1 MSHLRSPRQVF
12 AVVALVAALSW
23 GSGTVAA
30 ALPQSARLHAT
41 VHPARAVDYATDV
54 VIPGSRFTTRPTYD
68 Q

>member
-1 MSHLRSPRQVF
+1 MRPLRSPRQIF
-12 AVVALVAALSW
+12 AFVALVAALSW

-30 ALPQSARLHAT
+30 ALPQTARLHAS

>member
-1 MSHLRSPRQVF
+1 V
-12 AVVALVAALSW
+12 VAALTW

-30 ALPQSARLHAT
+30 ALPQSARLHAS
-41 VHPARAVDYATDV
+41 VHPTRTVDYATDV